1 MPPIAITSD
10 DAETL
15 TDVTDVWLPSNNS
28 CCTIAV
34 QFVPATFCSE
44 DSDHLRKGINCF
56 STVFAI
62 SDAHIVPPLSNSS
75 ANTMTAVESVC
86 KTEVDTLVCIL
97 CPPHTFSLPRS
108 VLKLQASPEMY
119 ISSTL
124 TCVEQMP
131 LITI

>member
-1 MPPIAITSD
+1 MAIPSD

-28 CCTIAV
+28 CCTIVV

-44 DSDHLRKGINCF
+44 DLDNLRKGINCF

-62 SDAHIVPPLSNSS
+62 SDGHIVPPLSNSS
-75 ANTMTAVESVC
+75 ANTMKGVGSMC

-97 CPPHTFSLPRS
+97 CSPHTSSLPRS
-108 VLKLQASPEMY
+108 VLKLQASPKMY

-124 TCVEQMP
+124 TCAEQMP